1 MLALPLQLRFILSKL
16 AGAETSARRVM
27 MHRESLG
34 QRTISDVF
42 WELRKLTCSPLIPS

>member
-1 MLALPLQLRFILSKL
+1 MLTLPLQLRFILSKL

-34 QRTISDVF
+34 QPTISGVS
-42 WELRKLTCSPLIPS
+42 WELRKLTCTTLISP